1 MDTQFG
7 VRGSNEMPKTK
18 WRWVLLGGLLAGTVI
33 NAGELALH
41 RVLLQERWTAA
52 FAALG
57 KHPTGWT
64 TFIPANFLV
73 GFFTVWL
80 YVRLRSHYGPGP
92 RTALRAGLAI
102 WAVFWVIPILA
113 LVPLEL
119 FPNQLLFLVIAGG
132 VINAHLAALLGAWV
146 YKGDAVGLGK

>member
-1 MDTQFG
+1 
-7 VRGSNEMPKTK
+7 MPKTK
-18 WRWVLLGGLLAGTVI
+18 WTGVIIGGLLAGVVI
-33 NAGELALH
+33 NTGELTLH
-41 RVLLQERWTAA
+41 RVLLQERWTTA

-73 GFFTVWL
+73 GIFVVWL
-80 YVRLRSHYGPGP
+80 YALLRSRYGPGP
-92 RTALRAGLAI
+92 RTAVRAGLAV

-132 VINAHLAALLGAWV
+132 VVNANLAAMLGAWV
-146 YKGDAVGLGK
+146 CVRLEGADGSH

>member
-1 MDTQFG
+1 
-7 VRGSNEMPKTK
+7 MPKTK
-18 WRWVLLGGLLAGTVI
+18 WTGVIIGGSLAGVVI

-41 RVLLQERWTAA
+41 RVLLRERWTTA

-73 GFFTVWL
+73 GFFVVWL
-80 YVRLRSHYGPGP
+80 YARLRSRYGPGL
-92 RTALRAGLAI
+92 RTAFRAGLAV

-119 FPNQLLFLVIAGG
+119 FPNQLLFLVVAGG
-132 VINAHLAALLGAWV
+132 VVNANLAALLGAWV
-146 YKGDAVGLGK
+146 CVRLEGAGGPH

>member
-1 MDTQFG
+1 MA
-7 VRGSNEMPKTK
+7 KTK
-18 WRWVLLGGLLAGTVI
+18 WTWVIGGGLLAGVVI
-33 NAGELALH
+33 NAGELVLH
-41 RVLLQERWTAA
+41 RVMLQERWTAA

-80 YVRLRSHYGPGP
+80 YARLRPRYGPGP
-92 RTALRAGLAI
+92 RTALRAGLAMWI
-102 WAVFWVIPILA
+102 IFWVIPTLA

-119 FPNQLLFLVIAGG
+119 FPNQLLYLIIAGG
-132 VINAHLAALLGAWV
+132 VINAHLAALLGAWL
-146 YKGDAVGLGK
+146 YKDDAPAN

>member
-1 MDTQFG
+1 MIA
-7 VRGSNEMPKTK
+7 MPKTK
-18 WRWVLLGGLLAGTVI
+18 WTWVILGGLLAGVVI

-41 RVLLQERWTAA
+41 RVVLQDRWTAA

-57 KHPTGWT
+57 KRPTGWA

-80 YVRLRSHYGPGP
+80 YARLRPRYGPGP
-92 RTALRAGLAI
+92 RTAVRAGLAM
-102 WAVFWVIPILA
+102 WAVFWVIPTMA

-119 FPNQLLFLVIAGG
+119 FPNQLLFLIIAGG
-132 VINAHLAALLGAWV
+132 LINANLAALLGAWV
-146 YKGDAVGLGK
+146 YKADPPSGR

>member
-1 MDTQFG
+1 MPG
-7 VRGSNEMPKTK
+7 RRAVSNQMPKTK
-18 WRWVLLGGLLAGTVI
+18 WTRVIAAGLLAGVVI
-33 NAGELALH
+33 NVSELALH
-41 RVLLQERWTAA
+41 RVLLGERWTAA

-57 KHPTGWT
+57 KRPTGWT

-73 GFFTVWL
+73 GYFVVWL
-80 YVRLRSHYGPGP
+80 YTRLQPHYGPGR
-92 RTALRAGLAI
+92 RTALRAGMAI

-132 VINAHLAALLGAWV
+132 VINANLAALLGAWV
-146 YKGDAVGLGK
+146 YKGDAPSR

>member
-1 MDTQFG
+1 MPNQA
-7 VRGSNEMPKTK
+7 PKTK
-18 WRWVLLGGLLAGTVI
+18 WPGVIAGGLLAGVVI

-41 RVLLQERWTAA
+41 RVVLQERWTAA

-73 GFFTVWL
+73 GFFVVWL
-80 YVRLRSHYGPGP
+80 YARLRSRYGAGSW
-92 RTALRAGLAI
+92 TAFRAGLAM
-102 WAVFWVIPILA
+102 WMVFWVIPILA

-132 VINAHLAALLGAWV
+132 VVNANLAALLGAWMCV
-146 YKGDAVGLGK
+146 RLEGTGESH